1 MARPSQAC
9 PRRLRNANPRRIAKI
24 ILATFPTARL
34 QKPEVRLSCVEPHV
48 TMRLIGHLPNETNA
62 RTFSSHLLR
71 QNISHE
77 VEAEGGQWA
86 FWIHSEDQWR
96 PALGMLAKFREQ
108 PHPELDVYDAPSGPN
123 PFPAEAEETPEAELA
138 NHKALLLATV
148 PYGAGA
154 VTLVL
159 IGVSLAVTFL
169 VWAGF
174 EEDVLR
180 DLLITSVSFDSL
192 NARPG
197 GMLPEITHGEFWRL
211 LTPTLV
217 NFDVLPLLFN
227 TLLLLH
233 LGSMIEGRLSA
244 GRLGLL
250 FIVIG
255 VASNLA
261 QFYLCG
267 PGFCGVAG
275 VLFGLLGFIW
285 MRGRFDPDSGLYL
298 RSQTVALMLVFY
310 VIGLAGTYSAVF
322 KLSLGTVAQTV
333 GLIMGLAWGYL
344 SSLPAQRGKA

>member
-1 MARPSQAC
+1 
-9 PRRLRNANPRRIAKI
+9 
-24 ILATFPTARL
+24 
-34 QKPEVRLSCVEPHV
+34 
-48 TMRLIGHLPNETNA
+48 MRLIGHLPDETNA
-62 RTFSSHLLR
+62 RTFSGYLSRHD
-71 QNISHE
+71 ISNE
-77 VEAEGGQWA
+77 VEAESEGWA
-86 FWIHSEDQWR
+86 VWIHSEDQWR
-96 PALGMLAKFREQ
+96 RAQGMLASYLE
-108 PHPELDVYDAPSGPN
+108 HPNAELDANVVTTTHTAIPVKAAPEVHGLDR
-123 PFPAEAEETPEAELA
+123 E
-138 NHKALLLATV
+138 ALLLATV

-154 VTLVL
+154 VTLVI
-159 IGVSLAVTFL
+159 IGVSLAVAFL
-169 VWAGF
+169 GWAGF
-174 EEDVLR
+174 EEAVLR
-180 DLLITSVSFDSL
+180 ELLITAVSIG
-192 NARPG
+192 APVPG
-197 GMLPEITHGEFWRL
+197 VAGGLPEIGEGEFWRL

-261 QFYLCG
+261 QFYVSG
-267 PGFCGVAG
+267 PRFCGVAG

-310 VIGLAGTYSAVF
+310 VIGLAGTYSAIF

-333 GLIMGLAWGYL
+333 GLIMGLAWGFL